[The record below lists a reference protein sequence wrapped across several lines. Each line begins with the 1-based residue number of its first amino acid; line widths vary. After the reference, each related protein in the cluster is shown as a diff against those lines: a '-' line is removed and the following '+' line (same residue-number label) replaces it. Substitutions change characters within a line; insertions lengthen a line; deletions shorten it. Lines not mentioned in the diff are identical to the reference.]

1 MDSITHVVLGAVI
14 GEACFGKKLGKKA
27 MLIGAGAQSIPD
39 IDFVDGIWLRPV
51 DDLLA
56 HRGITHSIFFI
67 VLTAVLIGWL
77 AFALDKKKKISFSSW
92 ILLFGLEMSVHLL
105 LDCFN
110 CYGTGLLEP
119 FSSERFSLNA
129 LFVADPFFS
138 VWPGV
143 ACVVLLILKKD
154 SPARVKWSWIP
165 LLIVTAY
172 LFYALIN
179 KSIIEKQTKAEL
191 EKNHLSYSR
200 LLTTPAPLNNWL
212 WFVAAE
218 TDSGYYVNY
227 RSVFDGADSVGFVY
241 FLKEDHLSRQLGGT
255 ERIDYEKLIRFS
267 QGFYTLEK
275 WDDALMFN
283 DLRFGQ
289 MAGWVDPHARFS
301 FHYDLRHPDANLFV
315 VQQGR
320 FANWNWNT
328 VVVMMKR
335 IAGVKPANSL
345 ASARE
350 KK

>member
-1 MDSITHVVLGAVI
+1 
-14 GEACFGKKLGKKA
+14 

-39 IDFVDGIWLRPV
+39 IDFVNGIWLRPV

-56 HRGITHSIFFI
+56 HRGITHSILFI
-67 VLTAVLIGWL
+67 VVASALIGWL
-77 AFALDKKKKISFSSW
+77 AFSLDRKKKVPISGW
-92 ILLFGLEMSVHLL
+92 VLLFGLELSVHVL

-119 FSSERFSLNA
+119 FTSERFSLNA

-154 SPARVKWSWIP
+154 SPVRVKWSWIP
-165 LLIVTAY
+165 LVIVSCY
-172 LFYALIN
+172 LLYALIN
-179 KSIIEKQTKAEL
+179 KSIIEKNTKDEL
-191 EKNHLSYSR
+191 AKNHITFKR
-200 LLTTPAPLNNWL
+200 LLTTPSPLNNWL

-227 RSVFDGADSVGFVY
+227 RSVFDGADSVGFAF
-241 FLKEDHLSRQLGGT
+241 FLKDDQLSQDLTGS
-255 ERIDYEKLIRFS
+255 ERRDYENLVRFS

-275 WDDALMFN
+275 RDETLMFY

-301 FHYDLRHPDANLFV
+301 FHYDLHHPDANLFV

-335 IAGVKPANSL
+335 IAGVKPGRSFAP
-345 ASARE
+345 ARE
-350 KK
+350 NK